1 MEKAEIVDYLKGRS
15 GGKLVMTPEQLEQE
29 IGISTKQQSVLRTQ
43 TRFPIPH
50 KKIGRSV
57 YYSILHIADF
67 LMDGEVY
74 TAPNKKYEPKPPPP
88 KTIRSK
94 SNQDLSH
101 LFLLGFFTANL
112 EKQANQMLQLSQYL
126 KSYANSKELHDD
138 FQSKLEDKSTII
150 SNVGKI

>member
-67 LMDGEVY
+67 LIDGEVY
-74 TAPNKKYEPKPPPP
+74 TAPRKKYEPKPPPKP
-88 KTIRSK
+88 LRTK

>member
-1 MEKAEIVDYLKGRS
+1 MGFATPFLTFKDSKVVEASKRFGR
-15 GGKLVMTPEQLEQE
+15 GC
-29 IGISTKQQSVLRTQ
+29 
-43 TRFPIPH
+43 
-50 KKIGRSV
+50 
-57 YYSILHIADF
+57 
-67 LMDGEVY
+67 
-74 TAPNKKYEPKPPPP
+74 KPRPAQ
-88 KTIRSK
+88 K